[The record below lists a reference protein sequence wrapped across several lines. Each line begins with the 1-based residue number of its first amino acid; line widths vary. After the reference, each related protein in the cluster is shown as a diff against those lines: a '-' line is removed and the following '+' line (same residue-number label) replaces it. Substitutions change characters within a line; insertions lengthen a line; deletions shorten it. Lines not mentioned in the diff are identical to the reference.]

1 MLLLLW
7 YRRSFFEEKFN
18 SVTTDNSI
26 SYNLNHICFD
36 IDKEI
41 DFLFMDY
48 LIINNLLDLILLNE
62 FLKKKT

>member
-1 MLLLLW
+1 MLLFIGIEDHFLK
-7 YRRSFFEEKFN
+7 KFN

-48 LIINNLLDLILLNE
+48 LIRNNLLDFNLI
-62 FLKKKT
+62 K